1 MTLQMNY
8 AIVIMAA
15 VFVISLTYWYIAGH
29 KHYTGPR
36 TNTHVVDGG
45 GLVDAPSDSDLKDRE
60 KAVTV
65 G

>member
-1 MTLQMNY
+1 MNY

-15 VFVISLTYWYIAGH
+15 VFVLSLSYWYIAGH

-36 TNTHVVDGG
+36 THIHVVGG
-45 GLVDAPSDSDLKDRE
+45 EVHNNEHSDSDLNDRE
-60 KAVTV
+60 KAITV

>member
-1 MTLQMNY
+1 MNY

-15 VFVISLTYWYIAGH
+15 VFVLSLSYWYIAGH

-36 TNTHVVDGG
+36 THAHVVDGEIIK
-45 GLVDAPSDSDLKDRE
+45 DHSDSDANDRE
-60 KAVTV
+60 KAITV